1 MAIRKPKELEDAL
14 QRTHAKAVQK
24 VMGTEELIT
33 DRYALYRGD
42 CIEKMS
48 KMPDN
53 MVDMVIYSPPFANMY
68 TYSSSDHDL
77 GNCRNYA
84 EFLEHYEFVVKELF
98 RITKPGRFVAVH
110 CMEIPLNADQGLDDF
125 PGDIIALHKRLGFKY
140 WDRKNIWKEPLRVAI
155 RTRLRAL
162 MHVQL
167 CNDSSKCRG
176 ALADYLLIFKK
187 KGDNL
192 VPVAH
197 PFGLTNY
204 AGDLELMNEIEKMEF
219 LQLKEDYVNHTED
232 HTNRLSQ
239 FIWRRYASSA
249 WEDIRANV
257 CLSYKEARD
266 KDDDRHVCPLQLD
279 IVTRA
284 VELYTNPGE
293 IVFTPFMGIG
303 TEVFGAVAAGRK
315 GIGVELKQSYFNQ
328 SVKNLNEVD
337 KFNSVENVA
346 TLFDQVE
353 EPEEE

>member
-1 MAIRKPKELEDAL
+1 MEKET
-14 QRTHAKAVQK
+14 QI
-24 VMGTEELIT
+24 IT
-33 DRYALYRGD
+33 DKYALYNGD
-42 CIEKMS
+42 CIEQMAS
-48 KMPDN
+48 MPDN
-53 MVDMVIYSPPFANMY
+53 MVDAVIYSPPFANMY
-68 TYSSSDHDL
+68 TYSSSDNDL
-77 GNCRNYA
+77 GNCRDYA
-84 EFLEHYEFVVKELF
+84 EFLTHYEFVIKEIN
-98 RITKPGRFVAVH
+98 RILKPGRFAAIH
-110 CMEIPLNADQGLDDF
+110 CMEIPLNSDQGLDDF

-192 VPVAH
+192 VPVSH

-204 AGDLELMNEIEKMEF
+204 AGDLELMNEVERMEF
-219 LQLKEDYVNHTED
+219 LQLKKEYVNYTED

-257 CLSYKEARD
+257 CLNYKEARD

-279 IVTRA
+279 IITRF
-284 VELYTNPGE
+284 VELYTNKDE

-303 TEVFGAVAAGRK
+303 SEVFASVMAGRK
-315 GIGVELKQSYFNQ
+315 GIGVELKPSYFNQ
-328 SVKNLNEVD
+328 AIKNLNEIKNMKD
-337 KFNSVENVA
+337 VEAAA
-346 TLFDQVE
+346 TLFDE
-353 EPEEE
+353 LNEAE